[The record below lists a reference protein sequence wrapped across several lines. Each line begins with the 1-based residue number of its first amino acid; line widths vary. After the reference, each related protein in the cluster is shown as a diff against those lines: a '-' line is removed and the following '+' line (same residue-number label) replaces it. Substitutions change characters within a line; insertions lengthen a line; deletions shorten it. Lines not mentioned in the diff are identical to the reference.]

1 MRRLTRRL
9 AVLALMSGL
18 SCGSPIGA
26 QATGTLDT
34 IRQTRTIRIAH
45 RESSLPFSYLDENR
59 VPVGYAVD
67 LCKKIAEAVQR
78 QLKLP
83 RLEVVYVP
91 VSSVTRIPAIVE
103 GKADLECGSTTNNA
117 ERRKQVAFTIPHFIA
132 TVRMLVRVDSGIQN
146 WVDLR
151 GKTVVTTKG
160 TTTIK
165 LLTDRDKVRAL
176 DLKIVEGT
184 DHAASFALLEA
195 GTAEAFP
202 MDDALL
208 FGLRA
213 SARTPEKFTVTGAS
227 LSAEPYAI
235 MLRKDDPAF
244 KRVVDL
250 EMARL
255 IHDGQLQAL
264 YQKWFERPISPRG
277 INMKMPMHN
286 LFRGTLQY
294 PSDSVGD

>member
-1 MRRLTRRL
+1 MRTQTLRFALL
-9 AVLALMSGL
+9 ASIWGGWGGL
-18 SCGSPIGA
+18 PIMAHGA
-26 QATGTLDT
+26 DTLDT
-34 IRQTRTIRIAH
+34 IRRTRTIHIAH
-45 RESSLPFSYLDENR
+45 RESSLPFSYLNENR

-67 LCKKIAEAVQR
+67 LCKKIASAVQR
-78 QLKLP
+78 ELKLP
-83 RLEVVYVP
+83 TLQIVYVP
-91 VSSVTRIPAIVE
+91 VTSANRIPAIVD

-117 ERRKQVAFTIPHFIA
+117 ERRKQVAFTIPHFVA
-132 TVRMLVRVDSGIQN
+132 TVRMLVRADSGIKN

-165 LLTDRDKVRAL
+165 LLKDRDKVRAL
-176 DLKIVEGT
+176 DLKIVEGA
-184 DHAASFALLEA
+184 DHAASFAMVED
-195 GTAEAFP
+195 GTAEAFT

-208 FGLRA
+208 YGLRA
-213 SARTPEKFTVTGAS
+213 SARTPEKFVITGTT

-235 MLRKDDPAF
+235 MLRKDEPKF

-255 IHDGQLQAL
+255 INDGELNAL
-264 YQKWFERPISPRG
+264 YKKWFEMPIPPGG
-277 INMKMPMHN
+277 INMMMPMHY
-286 LFRGTLQY
+286 LLRTALQY